1 MIDLCLLGCGGYQ
14 PLPYRYLTSL
24 LVRCNGSSL
33 LIDCG
38 EGTQIAMKQKGLSF
52 RQIDTICFTHYHGD
66 HIAGLPGM
74 LLTIG
79 NSERMEPVTLIG
91 PKGLEHVV
99 RSLCVIAPELPF
111 DLKYVEITENEQTFK
126 AGSLQLKAFKVN
138 HRVLCYGYSVS
149 LNRTGRFDP
158 ERAKANNIPLRYW
171 SVLQK
176 GGTVE
181 SGGRILT
188 PDMVLGPARKGLKVT
203 YTTDTRPTRSIVE
216 NAAGS
221 DIFICEGMYGDDSMK
236 QKAVEKK
243 HMLFSEAANMAV
255 QAGVG
260 EMWLTHY
267 SPSLVRP
274 EEYLNNARAIFLPTY
289 AGKDGKSRV
298 LNFDDEE

>member
-79 NSERMEPVTLIG
+79 NSERTEPVTLIG

-111 DLKYVEITENEQTFK
+111 DLKYVEITENVQTFK

>member
-243 HMLFSEAANMAV
+243 HMLFSEAANMAA

-267 SPSLVRP
+267 SPSLLRP

>member
-111 DLKYVEITENEQTFK
+111 DLKYVEITENVQTFK

-243 HMLFSEAANMAV
+243 HMLFSEAANMAA

>member
-79 NSERMEPVTLIG
+79 NSERTEPVTLIG

-111 DLKYVEITENEQTFK
+111 DLKYVEITENEQSFK

-243 HMLFSEAANMAV
+243 HMLFSEAANMAA

>member
-243 HMLFSEAANMAV
+243 HMLFSEAANMAA

>member
-99 RSLCVIAPELPF
+99 RSLCVIAPELPVE
-111 DLKYVEITENEQTFK
+111 LKYVEITENEQTFK

>member
-79 NSERMEPVTLIG
+79 NSERTEPVTLIG

>member
-79 NSERMEPVTLIG
+79 NSERTEPVTLIG

-243 HMLFSEAANMAV
+243 HMLFSEAANMAA